1 MAVCMLN
8 APIDDRGGCDRR
20 HGRVRIEETSVSLGK
35 VLDLSRSGMRI
46 RTARPIKDTDPP
58 MLVGIT
64 VDGEKFQ
71 VQCKIAW
78 VQKRGMFKRLVG
90 LEFQGLAD
98 ETAQRLAFLARSAA
112 SNSPMQSSI
121 LNRAS

>member
-1 MAVCMLN
+1 
-8 APIDDRGGCDRR
+8 
-20 HGRVRIEETSVSLGK
+20 
-35 VLDLSRSGMRI
+35 
-46 RTARPIKDTDPP
+46 
-58 MLVGIT
+58 
-64 VDGEKFQ
+64 EKFQ

-90 LEFQGLAD
+90 LEFQGLDD

-121 LNRAS
+121 LNRAG